1 MCWAARCTP
10 WRSKPPRLRN
20 SPVRYRPFGNAG
32 VAVSAISLSLQDQPR
47 LKADD
52 WRKLIFA
59 ALENGVNSFE
69 FDGVSPALMEGATE
83 AFSTVERRLL
93 FIGWRLRAQSDRALK
108 AEAIHD
114 MIEQALDRTGLGY
127 LDVATIDDPDA
138 NDFPTETLEHL
149 KAVRS
154 ARLVRTLAVAGGG
167 DKFDAYVAS
176 GLFEAMATPFNLA
189 SGWVE
194 RNRVRAAMGR
204 EIAVIGLDFWP
215 YALRDDRK
223 AFLPKP
229 SLWRRR
235 TDPLADVGGYAF
247 LHDTHGWTPQQICL
261 AYALTEPSLATVQIT
276 ASTPAELAD
285 LAAIAE
291 RDLPTGCSAQIEM
304 ARFSAQ
310 EAERNKRRA

>member
-1 MCWAARCTP
+1 M
-10 WRSKPPRLRN
+10 
-20 SPVRYRPFGNAG
+20 RYRPFGSAG
-32 VAVSAISLSLQDQPR
+32 VAVSAISLRLEDQPR
-47 LKADD
+47 LRAGD
-52 WRKLIFA
+52 WRKLVYA
-59 ALENGVNSFE
+59 ALENGINSFE
-69 FDGVSPALMEGATE
+69 FDGVSPALIEGAAE

-93 FIGWRLRAQSDRALK
+93 FIGWRLRPSSDRALK
-108 AEAIHD
+108 AQAVHD
-114 MIEQALDRTGLGY
+114 MIDQALDRTGLGH
-127 LDVATIDDPDA
+127 LDVATLDDPDA
-138 NDFPTETLEHL
+138 NAFPAETLEQL
-149 KAVRS
+149 KALRN
-154 ARLVRTLAVAGGG
+154 ARLIRLLGVAGAG

-176 GLFEAMATPFNLA
+176 GQFEAMATPFNLA

-204 EIAVIGLDFWP
+204 EMAVIGQDYWP
-215 YALRDDRK
+215 HSLRENRK

-235 TDPLADVGGYAF
+235 TDPLADVGGYDF
-247 LHDTHGWTPQQICL
+247 LNNTPGWSDQQICL

-276 ASTPAELAD
+276 AGTPAELEA

-310 EAERNKRRA
+310 EAEKAKRRA

>member
-1 MCWAARCTP
+1 M
-10 WRSKPPRLRN
+10 
-20 SPVRYRPFGNAG
+20 RYRPFGTTG
-32 VAVSAISLSLQDQPR
+32 VAVSAISLRLEDQPR
-47 LKADD
+47 LRASD
-52 WRKLIFA
+52 WRKLIYA
-59 ALENGVNSFE
+59 ALENGINSFE
-69 FDGVSPALMEGATE
+69 FDGVSPALIEGATE

-93 FIGWRLRAQSDRALK
+93 FIGWRLRAQSDRTLK
-108 AEAIHD
+108 AQAVHD
-114 MIEQALDRTGLGY
+114 MIDQALDRTGLGH
-127 LDVATIDDPDA
+127 LDVATLDDPDA
-138 NDFPTETLEHL
+138 NDFPPETLEQL
-149 KAVRS
+149 KALRG
-154 ARLVRTLAVAGGG
+154 ARLIGLLGVAGGG
-167 DKFDAYVAS
+167 DKFDALAAS

-204 EIAVIGLDFWP
+204 EMAVIGQDFWP
-215 YALRDDRK
+215 HALRDDHK

-276 ASTPAELAD
+276 ASSPAELEA

-310 EAERNKRRA
+310 QAERNKRRA